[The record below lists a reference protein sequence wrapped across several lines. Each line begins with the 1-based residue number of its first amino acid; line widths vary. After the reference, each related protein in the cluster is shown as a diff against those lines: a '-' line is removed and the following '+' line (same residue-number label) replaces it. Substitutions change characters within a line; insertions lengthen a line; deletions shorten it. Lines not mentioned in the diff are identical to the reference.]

1 MRTNNGISMRTG
13 AAFLRNEFYNT
24 SIYRVSFRCCS
35 NFILFFLK
43 VRIWKGCRDYW
54 RRVKYFLWLRFLE
67 FRSCTNYGAKRN
79 NYHKNIKSSFL
90 SHCIFPFKRLCID
103 WSIGQLKIFD
113 PVPVLP
119 VASDFETCPGMY

>member
-1 MRTNNGISMRTG
+1 MSGLLEACQIFPV
-13 AAFLRNEFYNT
+13 AQ
-24 SIYRVSFRCCS
+24 VP
-35 NFILFFLK
+35 
-43 VRIWKGCRDYW
+43 
-54 RRVKYFLWLRFLE
+54 E

-103 WSIGQLKIFD
+103 WGIGQLKIFD
-113 PVPVLP
+113 PVAVLP